1 MKTSPKKDRGLWGVA
16 EAAPFLTRDE
26 AHDKILRKLDFLFS
40 PQVAAFVFIAILPG
54 GVVFNVW
61 M

>member
-1 MKTSPKKDRGLWGVA
+1 MTRFPQKVGL
-16 EAAPFLTRDE
+16 L
-26 AHDKILRKLDFLFS
+26 LFLF
-40 PQVAAFVFIAILPG
+40 VGAFVFIAILPG